1 VNFAGGAPGAVAGVF
16 QVNAQVPSGIA
27 AGSAVQ
33 VVVQVGTSNSQPNVT
48 IAVTN

>member
-1 VNFAGGAPGAVAGVF
+1 VAGVF
-16 QVNAQVPSGIA
+16 QVNAQVPSGIT
-27 AGSAVQ
+27 AGSAVP